1 MFHVAVLRSFSR
13 VRRLSL
19 VKLYKTYYLK
29 IDEYIDSAF
38 IEKASK
44 PLYTLYITPS
54 SSSSAIDLY
63 EHRRQPL
70 NFNSTIF
77 KIAVNII

>member
-1 MFHVAVLRSFSR
+1 MGVAVLRSFSR
-13 VRRLSL
+13 KRRLSL

-29 IDEYIDSAF
+29 IDEYIDSDF

-44 PLYTLYITPS
+44 LVYTLYITPL

-63 EHRRQPL
+63 EHRRQ
-70 NFNSTIF
+70 TIKF
-77 KIAVNII
+77 

>member
-1 MFHVAVLRSFSR
+1 MGVAVLRSFSR

-29 IDEYIDSAF
+29 IDEYIDSAY

-44 PLYTLYITPS
+44 PLYTLYITP